1 MRQLARGPI
10 RMCWGASA
18 GKVFITVVGC
28 QVGGK
33 NSKAELR
40 ELAAHTLAEF
50 YSHVMNWFD
59 PTEAHP
65 VLRSVALRDQVY
77 APQGITRESRV
88 IGG

>member
-1 MRQLARGPI
+1 MRQLAGGPI
-10 RMCWGASA
+10 GRAGGASA
-18 GKVFITVVGC
+18 ARFFITVVGY
-28 QVGGK
+28 QVGGN

-59 PTEAHP
+59 PTGAHAVP
-65 VLRSVALRDQVY
+65 RSVALRDQVY
-77 APQGITRESRV
+77 APQGITRESCV